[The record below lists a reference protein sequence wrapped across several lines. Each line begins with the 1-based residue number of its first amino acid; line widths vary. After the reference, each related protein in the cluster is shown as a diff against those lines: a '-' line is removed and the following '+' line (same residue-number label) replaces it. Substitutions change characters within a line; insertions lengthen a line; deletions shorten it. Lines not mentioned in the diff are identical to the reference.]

1 MKAIQAVTAKQD
13 IVDLKGWTIKKG
25 TEVHVMKV
33 CPKHPIH
40 GYRLL
45 LVRIDNGTGS
55 FNLMPETVVKDSDLG
70 LKFEEAV
77 EGS

>member
-1 MKAIQAVTAKQD
+1 MKAIKSVTATQD
-13 IVDLKGWTIKKG
+13 IVDLKGWTVKKG
-25 TEVHVMKV
+25 TVVHVMKV

-70 LKFEEAV
+70 LTFKETVA
-77 EGS
+77 